1 MSFHTDVWVQPLEG
15 DLLVLDSVRSE
26 LIAYL
31 DSNALSQDV
40 YTDLVTACTE
50 SNAYFS
56 LDSWSVR
63 ALFEVVARLLPKLS
77 FTVKGVGEETRDI
90 WVREFMDGQ
99 ISFEAGPF
107 NED

>member
-1 MSFHTDVWVQPLEG
+1 MSFHTDVWVQPLDG

-31 DSNALSQDV
+31 EENALSQDV
-40 YTDLVTACTE
+40 YADLVTACTE
-50 SNAYFS
+50 PNGYFS

-77 FTVKGVGEETRDI
+77 FAVRGVGEEMRDI
-90 WVREFMDGQ
+90 WVREFTDGR
-99 ISFEAGPF
+99 ISFEAGAF

>member
-1 MSFHTDVWVQPLEG
+1 
-15 DLLVLDSVRSE
+15 
-26 LIAYL
+26 
-31 DSNALSQDV
+31 
-40 YTDLVTACTE
+40 
-50 SNAYFS
+50 
-56 LDSWSVR
+56 
-63 ALFEVVARLLPKLS
+63 LPKLS